1 MWRRPRG
8 KPPQDP
14 WAEPHPHPS
23 AHTPTPLGPPHHRRE
38 PGRQV
43 PSRPPCLA
51 WPPSLTPAHA
61 RGPTGTVSSDCRSS
75 LCGDRRGVGQEAGEG
90 RAAGGAG
97 RAQARWAGVPSM
109 SCRTEGPGGAA
120 PGLQWIRSSRL
131 RLWKGGVREAGG
143 EGLGGGTVGCRCGPM
158 AGASVGY
165 RCGFMGGRCG
175 VQVWAHGGLQ
185 PLGLNSQKGQLPR
198 GCPQGSQARCE
209 HVTSQLQ
216 SKDGGEQRRNREDV
230 WILTL
235 PAR

>member
-1 MWRRPRG
+1 MW
-8 KPPQDP
+8 
-14 WAEPHPHPS
+14 
-23 AHTPTPLGPPHHRRE
+23 
-38 PGRQV
+38 
-43 PSRPPCLA
+43 
-51 WPPSLTPAHA
+51 
-61 RGPTGTVSSDCRSS
+61 
-75 LCGDRRGVGQEAGEG
+75 GQE
-90 RAAGGAG
+90 RGGAG
-97 RAQARWAGVPSM
+97 GGGG
-109 SCRTEGPGGAA
+109 EGGRRGGAS
-120 PGLQWIRSSRL
+120 PGPVGRGSFHVLQDRGSWWCRPGAAVDPFL
-131 RLWKGGVREAGG
+131 TPPALEGGGVSEAGG